1 MQCLSTCVG
10 ARVLCVHL
18 PGLNL
23 ACAPPRG
30 GDARK
35 ACHVA
40 CPVARGREP
49 RRPARKPDTIRT
61 HTYVTAV
68 VRFVSP
74 LAVSVLS

>member
-49 RRPARKPDTIRT
+49 RRPGRALERHTIRI
-61 HTYVTAV
+61 HTL
-68 VRFVSP
+68 P
-74 LAVSVLS
+74 LLCDLCLLWPFQF

>member
-49 RRPARKPDTIRT
+49 RRPARKPDTQYVLTRT
-61 HTYVTAV
+61 L
-68 VRFVSP
+68 P
-74 LAVSVLS
+74 LLCDLCLLWPFQF